1 MSAVVP
7 ADPALLTMHQ
17 AQALLAAGRLS
28 AVELVESLARRIEA
42 LEPRI
47 RCYISLDLEQAR
59 GQAAAADTLRER
71 GEGGPLCGIPL
82 AIKDCL
88 CTEGLRTTC
97 GSRMLEHFVPP
108 YDATV
113 IARLRGQGAVILGKL
128 AMDEFAMGST
138 SETCAFTVPDNPWR
152 AGHVCGGSSGGSAAA
167 LSADLC
173 LGTLGSDT
181 GGSIRQPASLCGVA
195 GLKPTYGRV
204 SRYGLVAFASS
215 LDQVGPLGKD
225 VRDCALL
232 LGAIAG
238 HDPRDSTSAAR
249 PVPDYQAT
257 LTDGVR
263 GLKIGVPREYFAAG
277 LDPEVDR
284 RVRAGIEALVRAGAE
299 TVAISLPHTEYCVAA
314 YYLIAPAEASS
325 NLARYDGVR
334 YGFRDTGAA
343 SLDDMFRR
351 SRSQGFGDE
360 VKRRIL
366 IGTYALS
373 SGYYDAYYKKASQV
387 RSLIMRDYLQAFE
400 HCDLI
405 ASPVVPTTAWPLG
418 GFQGDPLSL
427 YLSDIL
433 TISANLAGV
442 PALSV
447 PSGLSAA
454 GMPVGL
460 QLQAPHFREDLLLRA
475 GLQVEEA
482 MGGRQRPPLEPAA

>member
-1 MSAVVP
+1 MSA
-7 ADPALLTMHQ
+7 AMFTDPALLSIHE
-17 AQALLAAGRLS
+17 AQALLAAGGLS
-28 AVELVESLARRIEA
+28 AVELVEALARRIEA
-42 LEPRI
+42 LESRV
-47 RCYISLDLEQAR
+47 RCYITLDLDGARQQAV
-59 GQAAAADTLRER
+59 AADQKRAR
-71 GEGGPLCGIPL
+71 GEGGALCGIPF

-97 GSRMLEHFVPP
+97 GSRMLENFIPP

-113 IARLRGQGAVILGKL
+113 VARLRQQGAVILGKV

-152 AGHVCGGSSGGSAAA
+152 SGHVCGGSSGGSAAA
-167 LSADLC
+167 LAADLC
-173 LGTLGSDT
+173 LGSLGSDT

-225 VRDCALL
+225 IRDCATV

-238 HDPRDSTSAAR
+238 HDPHDSTSASQE
-249 PVPDYQAT
+249 VPDYLAT
-257 LTDGVR
+257 LGDGVR
-263 GLKIGVPREYFAAG
+263 GLRIGVPAEYFSAG
-277 LDPEVDR
+277 LAPAVEQ
-284 RVRAGIEALVRAGAE
+284 RVQASIEALQAAGAE

-334 YGFRDTGAA
+334 YGFRAQNAG
-343 SLDDMFRR
+343 SLDDMFRQ

-387 RSLIMRDYLQAFE
+387 RSLILRDYLQAFE
-400 HCDLI
+400 RCDLI
-405 ASPVVPTTAWPLG
+405 ASPVVPMTAWPLG
-418 GFQGDPLSL
+418 GFQGDPLAL

-447 PSGLSAA
+447 PAGLSEA
-454 GMPVGL
+454 GLPVGL

-482 MGGRQRPPLEPAA
+482 MGGRTRPPL